1 MNEAIAI
8 QYAALISDL
17 MAKTKQTLSKIQD
30 PKITTEVY
38 SGPVTLRMRTK
49 EDTELIVT
57 DFCMAQV
64 EYILVTIQNCN
75 YIKDMLNEE
84 GEDGDK

>member
-1 MNEAIAI
+1 
-8 QYAALISDL
+8 
-17 MAKTKQTLSKIQD
+17 MAKTKQTLSKIQA
-30 PKITTEVY
+30 PANEVY

-57 DFCMAQV
+57 DFVAGQI

-75 YIKDMLNEE
+75 FLKRMSADGEE
-84 GEDGDK
+84 EAKE